1 MNVTYT
7 LKHAVGKRQKFMF
20 NGIIYA
26 SDILQFEGLD
36 EQYVVTK
43 RTLVIPF
50 EIDQPIT
57 DVMLETEPYKP

>member
-7 LKHAVGKRQKFMF
+7 LKHAVGKRQKIMF
-20 NGIIYA
+20 DGIIYA

-50 EIDQPIT
+50 DIDQPIT